1 MNRSNLVIAV
11 VLGISFIVGSWFIST
26 MLKKKN
32 ETNDVIEVTGLAEE
46 NFSSDLIVWTGSFNR
61 LTMDLKESYKL
72 LKIDEN
78 VVKTYL
84 KEKGISD
91 NEMVFSSVAINQD
104 YEYVTEPGGGSRRI
118 FNGYRLVQ
126 TVRIESK
133 DVPKI
138 EKISR
143 EVTELIDRGVELN
156 SDAPAYYYTKLADL
170 KIKMIANATK
180 DARERAEKVA
190 ENAKAKLGQLQQ
202 ADMGIFQITAQNS
215 SEEYS
220 WGGTLNTTSK
230 EKTASI
236 TMKLKFSTH

>member
-1 MNRSNLVIAV
+1 MNRSNLLIAV

-72 LKIDEN
+72 LKTDEN

>member
-46 NFSSDLIVWTGSFNR
+46 NFTSDLIVWTGSFNR

-72 LKIDEN
+72 LKTDEN

-84 KEKGISD
+84 KEKGINT

>member
-1 MNRSNLVIAV
+1 MIRSNISISI
-11 VLGISFIVGSWFIST
+11 VLGLAFALGCWFIST
-26 MLKKKN
+26 TFSKKN
-32 ETNDVIEVTGLAEE
+32 QTNDVIMVTGMAEE
-46 NFSSDLIVWTGSFNR
+46 NFSSDLIVWSGSFNR

-72 LKIDEN
+72 LKLDEN
-78 VVKTYL
+78 VVKAYL
-84 KEKGISD
+84 KEKGIKKS
-91 NEMVFSSVAINQD
+91 EMVFSSIAINQD
-104 YEYVTEPGGGSRRI
+104 YEYITEPGGGSRRV

-138 EKISR
+138 ERISR

-180 DARERAEKVA
+180 DARDRAEKIA
-190 ENAKAKLGQLQQ
+190 ENAQANLGVLKQ

-220 WGGTLNTTSK
+220 WGGTLNTSSK

>member
-1 MNRSNLVIAV
+1 MNRSNLIIAV
-11 VLGISFIVGSWFIST
+11 VLGISFTIGSWFISN
-26 MLKKKN
+26 MLKNKN
-32 ETNDVIEVTGLAEE
+32 QTNDCIVVTGLAEE

-72 LKIDEN
+72 LKTDEN
-78 VVKTYL
+78 LVKTYL
-84 KEKGISD
+84 KEKGILDS
-91 NEMVFSSVAINQD
+91 EMVFSSVDINQD
-104 YEYVTEPGGGSRRI
+104 YEYITEQGGRSRKV
-118 FNGYRLVQ
+118 FTGYRLVQ
-126 TVRIESK
+126 SVRIESK

-156 SDAPAYYYTKLADL
+156 SNAPQYYYTKLADL

-190 ENAKAKLGQLQQ
+190 VNAKAKLGQLQQ
-202 ADMGIFQITAQNS
+202 AEMGIFQITAQNS

>member
-1 MNRSNLVIAV
+1 MNRSNLIIAIV
-11 VLGISFIVGSWFIST
+11 AGIAFITGCWFLST
-26 MLKKKN
+26 TIQKKDQSK
-32 ETNDVIEVTGLAEE
+32 DVIEVTGLAEE
-46 NFSSDLIVWTGSFNR
+46 NFTSDLIVWTGSFNR
-61 LTMDLKESYKL
+61 LTMDLKETYKL
-72 LKIDEN
+72 LKNDEN
-78 VVKTYL
+78 LVRAYL
-84 KEKGISD
+84 KEKGIND
-91 NEMVFSSVAINQD
+91 NEMVFSSVSINQD
-104 YEYVTEPGGGSRRI
+104 YEYITENGGASRRV

-156 SDAPAYYYTKLADL
+156 SDAPQYYYTKLAQL
-170 KIKMIANATK
+170 KIKMVANATK
-180 DARERAEKVA
+180 DARERAEKIA
-190 ENAKAKLGQLQQ
+190 ENSKSHLGQLQQ
-202 ADMGIFQITAQNS
+202 AIMGIFQITAQNS

-220 WGGTLNTTSK
+220 WGGTFNTTSK

>member
-1 MNRSNLVIAV
+1 MNRSNLFISLI
-11 VLGISFIVGSWFIST
+11 LGASFIFGSWFISN

-32 ETNDVIEVTGLAEE
+32 QTNDVIQVTGLAEE

-61 LTMDLKESYKL
+61 LSMDLKETYKL
-72 LKIDEN
+72 LKSDESI
-78 VVKTYL
+78 VKTYL
-84 KEKGISD
+84 VEKGISD

-104 YEYVTEPGGGSRRI
+104 YEYITEPNGGNRRI

-156 SDAPAYYYTKLADL
+156 SEAPQYYYTKLADL

-180 DARERAEKVA
+180 DARERAEKIA
-190 ENAKAKLGQLQQ
+190 ENAKAALGHLQQ
-202 ADMGIFQITAQNS
+202 AEMGIFQITAQNS

>member
-1 MNRSNLVIAV
+1 M
-11 VLGISFIVGSWFIST
+11 
-26 MLKKKN
+26 
-32 ETNDVIEVTGLAEE
+32 
-46 NFSSDLIVWTGSFNR
+46 
-61 LTMDLKESYKL
+61 
-72 LKIDEN
+72 
-78 VVKTYL
+78 
-84 KEKGISD
+84 
-91 NEMVFSSVAINQD
+91 
-104 YEYVTEPGGGSRRI
+104 
-118 FNGYRLVQ
+118 
-126 TVRIESK
+126 
-133 DVPKI
+133 
-138 EKISR
+138 
-143 EVTELIDRGVELN
+143 ELN

>member
-1 MNRSNLVIAV
+1 MNRSNLIIAV
-11 VLGISFIVGSWFIST
+11 VLGISFIVGSWFISN

-32 ETNDVIEVTGLAEE
+32 QTNDVILVTGLAEE

-61 LTMDLKESYKL
+61 VTMDLKESYKL
-72 LKIDEN
+72 LKTDEN
-78 VVKTYL
+78 LVKNYL
-84 KEKGISD
+84 EEKGIRN
-91 NEMVFSSVAINQD
+91 NEMVFSSVSINQD
-104 YEYVTEPGGGSRRI
+104 YEYVTEVGGGSHRV

-126 TVRIESK
+126 TVRVESK

-202 ADMGIFQITAQNS
+202 ADMCIFQITAQNS

>member
-1 MNRSNLVIAV
+1 
-11 VLGISFIVGSWFIST
+11 
-26 MLKKKN
+26 
-32 ETNDVIEVTGLAEE
+32 
-46 NFSSDLIVWTGSFNR
+46 
-61 LTMDLKESYKL
+61 MDLKESYKL
-72 LKIDEN
+72 LKTDEN

>member
-72 LKIDEN
+72 LKTDEN

-104 YEYVTEPGGGSRRI
+104 YEYVTEQGGGSRRV

-126 TVRIESK
+126 TVRLESK

-156 SDAPAYYYTKLADL
+156 SDSPAYYYTKLADL

>member
-72 LKIDEN
+72 LKTDEN

>member
-1 MNRSNLVIAV
+1 
-11 VLGISFIVGSWFIST
+11 

-32 ETNDVIEVTGLAEE
+32 QTNDVILVTGLAEE

-61 LTMDLKESYKL
+61 VTMDLKESYKL
-72 LKIDEN
+72 LKTDEN
-78 VVKTYL
+78 LVKNYL
-84 KEKGISD
+84 EEKGIRN
-91 NEMVFSSVAINQD
+91 NEMVFSSVSINQD
-104 YEYVTEPGGGSRRI
+104 YEYVTEVGGGSHRV

-126 TVRIESK
+126 TVRVESK